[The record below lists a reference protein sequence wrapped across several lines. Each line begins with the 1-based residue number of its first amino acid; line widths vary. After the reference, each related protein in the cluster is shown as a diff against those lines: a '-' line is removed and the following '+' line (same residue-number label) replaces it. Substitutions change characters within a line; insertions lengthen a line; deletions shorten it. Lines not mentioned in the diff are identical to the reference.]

1 MFQNI
6 LPYVLLVLGFAIL
19 IKGADLLVDGA
30 SSIAKKLKI
39 SALVIGLTIVAFGTS
54 APELIVNIMASAKGN
69 AEIAVGNIVGSN
81 TANILLILGV
91 AAIIF
96 PLRVRKSTTWKEIP
110 FAMLAVAVLFL
121 VANDTLIDKVPP
133 SILTRI
139 DALVLLSFF
148 GIFMYYTIGM
158 AKEQSQ
164 EDSTK
169 IKTLS
174 IRISIL
180 FIVLGLAGLVLGG
193 KWVVDG
199 AVHMAK
205 TFGLSESLIGLTVV
219 AIGTSLPEFAT
230 SAVAAYKKQSD
241 IAVGNV
247 VGSNIFNIFFILGIS
262 GIISPIPFS
271 AAMNMDIL
279 VCVIATFLLFL
290 SVFVGNRHQ
299 IDRWQGMLFFLF
311 YAGYIGYLIMRG

>member
-6 LPYVLLVLGFAIL
+6 LPYVLLLLGFVVL

-54 APELIVNIMASAKGN
+54 APELIVNVMASAKGS
-69 AEIAVGNIVGSN
+69 AEIAVGNVVGSN
-81 TANILLILGV
+81 IANILLILGV

-96 PLRVRKSTTWKEIP
+96 PLRIRKSTTWKEIP
-110 FAMLAVAVLFL
+110 FAMLAVAVLFF
-121 VANDTLIDKVPP
+121 VANDALIDKVPS

-164 EDSTK
+164 EDQTQ
-169 IKTLS
+169 IKTLGMP
-174 IRISIL
+174 ISIL
-180 FIVLGLAGLVLGG
+180 FIVLGLAGLILGG

-205 TFGLSESLIGLTVV
+205 TFGLSESLIGLTIV
-219 AIGTSLPEFAT
+219 AVGTSLPEFAT

-247 VGSNIFNIFFILGIS
+247 VGSNIFNIFLVLGVS
-262 GIISPIPFS
+262 GMISPIPFS

-279 VCVIATFLLFL
+279 VCVIATLLLFL

-299 IDRWQGMLFFLF
+299 IDRWQGVLFFLF